1 MTKVKTILFTI
12 WGLNLGNGWDEH
24 YQKNRS
30 MILKYHHEKGYP
42 QVSQLSTDL
51 TSGPDSGSLRKHVFL
66 TVNQSAEAL
75 PAQACLLAELVK
87 PKLLFENLPQ
97 GSSYHII

>member
-51 TSGPDSGSLRKHVFL
+51 TSGPDSGSLKK
-66 TVNQSAEAL
+66 TCISDSQSVSRGFAGTGMPSCRAREAETSL
-75 PAQACLLAELVK
+75 
-87 PKLLFENLPQ
+87 
-97 GSSYHII
+97 